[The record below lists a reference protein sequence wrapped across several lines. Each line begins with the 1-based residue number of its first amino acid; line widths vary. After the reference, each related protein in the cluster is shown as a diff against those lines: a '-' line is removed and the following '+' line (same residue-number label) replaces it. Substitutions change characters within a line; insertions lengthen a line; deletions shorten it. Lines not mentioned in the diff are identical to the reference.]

1 MVISIHFAIDDIL
14 ITKKTDNLINS
25 VERLSKQVNIKC
37 DLPESSWCN
46 EYKIKY
52 LEEQINILV
61 EKLLKQS
68 KKQVITMQITG
79 TPDEI
84 AEFMNLLKSDYRG
97 DCTIEKDVNGNIIYH
112 YHFPKSDD
120 E

>member
-1 MVISIHFAIDDIL
+1 
-14 ITKKTDNLINS
+14 
-25 VERLSKQVNIKC
+25 
-37 DLPESSWCN
+37 
-46 EYKIKY
+46 
-52 LEEQINILV
+52 
-61 EKLLKQS
+61 
-68 KKQVITMQITG
+68 MQITG

-112 YHFPKSDD
+112 YHFSKSDD

>member
-1 MVISIHFAIDDIL
+1 MIGVCLEIDDVL
-14 ITKKTDNLINS
+14 IKRKVNRLINGI
-25 VERLSKQVNIKC
+25 ERLSKQVNIKC
-37 DLPESSWCN
+37 DLPENDWCD

-52 LEEQINILV
+52 LEEQVNILV
-61 EKLLKQS
+61 EKLLEQS
-68 KKQVITMQITG
+68 KEQVITMQITG

>member
-1 MVISIHFAIDDIL
+1 MIGVCLEIDDVL
-14 ITKKTDNLINS
+14 IKRKVNRLINS
-25 VERLSKQVNIKC
+25 IERLSKQVNIKC
-37 DLPESSWCN
+37 DLPENDWCN

-52 LEEQINILV
+52 LEEQVNILV
-61 EKLLKQS
+61 EKLLERS
-68 KKQVITMQITG
+68 KEQVITMQITG

-112 YHFPKSDD
+112 YHFPKSYD